1 MYSSSTDLN
10 VRLQRLGFTPEDL
23 AANRSGVLTERQ
35 QQEVAYRQRIY
46 VKNGRIAMLV
56 MWGGFSLLI
65 VGWQVVSLLTG
76 SLTMERFTAEL
87 PYVGIALAGMTGCFG
102 FAFIWGL
109 IGGRDLMNG
118 KISVVEGR
126 ARVRVREI
134 PGRYQNYPRCEVKI
148 GGRTF
153 LLAER
158 NQFDVFEDGVSYRVF
173 HIRFRPLHIIL
184 SAEVL

>member
-76 SLTMERFTAEL
+76 STTMERFTAEL

-109 IGGRDLMNG
+109 I
-118 KISVVEGR
+118 
-126 ARVRVREI
+126 
-134 PGRYQNYPRCEVKI
+134 
-148 GGRTF
+148 
-153 LLAER
+153 
-158 NQFDVFEDGVSYRVF
+158 
-173 HIRFRPLHIIL
+173 
-184 SAEVL
+184 